1 MRPHDV
7 ALCEM
12 LLKAVPNHVTPIN
25 DGLRTIQF
33 QSLSADPTDPSGRIF
48 GGTQDNGTW
57 SYDTSRSE
65 ANRWFESVGGDGGQS
80 GFDPTGG
87 PIRYHN
93 YFDATPE
100 VNFHGD
106 DPEDLAG
113 DLRPAAAERR
123 GALVLH
129 AVRGRSADAGTRVH
143 GHGPRLADR

>member
-1 MRPHDV
+1 
-7 ALCEM
+7 M

-33 QSLSADPTDPSGRIF
+33 QSLSADPTDPSARIF

-93 YFDATPE
+93 YYDATPE
-100 VNFHGD
+100 VNFHGGRS
-106 DPEDLAG
+106 EDLAG
-113 DLRPAAAERR
+113 DLRPAAAER
-123 GALVLH
+123 GE
-129 AVRGRSADAGTRVH
+129 RGRSTRRSRSIRRRPGACSRAWATSGGPMTTAGTSR
-143 GHGPRLADR
+143 R